1 LAAAKFSELVNEI
14 KELESKS
21 NQAALDAGLDES
33 NMETLIQSLESIE
46 SHNIECSTQGTNP
59 IFSGMTGQVFTVVCP
74 SGC

>member
-14 KELESKS
+14 KVLESKS

-46 SHNIECSTQGTNP
+46 SHNIECST
-59 IFSGMTGQVFTVVCP
+59 
-74 SGC
+74 